1 MFCRLT
7 CDISGVTRKVL
18 SFSLVLLMSS
28 FRVVTMVV
36 LLLPLLKIISHTVIA
51 FLAGQS
57 FGSHRMCPSNFN
69 LLSVIVIESGF
80 VPVILYSFSLDIMW
94 PLDPNNFSQLVSVKT
109 VQFSLIIF

>member
-36 LLLPLLKIISHTVIA
+36 LLLPLLKIISHSFSCRTVI
-51 FLAGQS
+51 S
-57 FGSHRMCPSNFN
+57 KCPSNFN

-94 PLDPNNFSQLVSVKT
+94 PLDPNNFSQLVSVKS

>member
-7 CDISGVTRKVL
+7 CDISGVTQKVL

-36 LLLPLLKIISHTVIA
+36 LLVPLLKIISHSFSCRTA
-51 FLAGQS
+51 
-57 FGSHRMCPSNFN
+57 FGSLGMCPSNFN

-80 VPVILYSFSLDIMW
+80 VPVILYSFSLDILW

-109 VQFSLIIF
+109 QFSLIIF

>member
-1 MFCRLT
+1 
-7 CDISGVTRKVL
+7 
-18 SFSLVLLMSS
+18 
-28 FRVVTMVV
+28 
-36 LLLPLLKIISHTVIA
+36 
-51 FLAGQS
+51 
-57 FGSHRMCPSNFN
+57 MCPSNFN

>member
-36 LLLPLLKIISHTVIA
+36 LLLPLLQIISHSFSCRTVI
-51 FLAGQS
+51 S
-57 FGSHRMCPSNFN
+57 KCPSNFN
-69 LLSVIVIESGF
+69 LLSEIVIESGF